1 MRSIACAACL
11 ATALLWSRPAHADL
25 ITIEPDNFAAG
36 TNVSAVTPGVLL
48 WSALITGTAGDP
60 LHLSAVYA
68 VHSSACDDSDLST
81 TCYAATGSQGFSPF
95 SSPEGSLLTWSSD
108 RHPAQCLAFLNG
120 ASSGPDTCSSLY
132 AGFRA
137 LLIELTDPTSFVQ
150 VAGGWN
156 SDYLELRALDE
167 NFHLLALSQTL
178 TIDPRL
184 PGYAT
189 TGTVTMTAP
198 TATMKYIFAG
208 STEGGIA
215 LDQVQ
220 FASVPEPSTLLLT
233 FAGLVGLST
242 HLRRRRR

>member
-11 ATALLWSRPAHADL
+11 ITALFWSRPAHADL
-25 ITIEPDNFAAG
+25 ITIEPDDFAAG
-36 TNVSAVTPGVLL
+36 TNLTAVTPGALL
-48 WSALITGTAGDP
+48 WSALITGTPGDP

-68 VHSSACDDSDLST
+68 VHSSVCDDGNLFT
-81 TCYAATGSQGFSPF
+81 TCYAATGTQGFSPY
-95 SSPEGSLLTWSSD
+95 SNAEGSLFTWSSD
-108 RHPAQCLAFLNG
+108 RHPAQCLAVLNG
-120 ASSGPDTCSSLY
+120 ASSGPNTCSSLY

-156 SDYLELRALDE
+156 SDYVELRALDE
-167 NFHLLALSQTL
+167 NFHMLTLSQTL
-178 TIDPRL
+178 IVDPRL

-189 TGTVTMTAP
+189 TGTVSMTAP

-220 FASVPEPSTLLLT
+220 FASVPEPSTLLLA
-233 FAGLVGLST
+233 FAGFVGLST
-242 HLRRRRR
+242 QLHRRTR